1 MPEPENIKQFN
12 EYAER
17 IFAKLYESFPNERA
31 IMVND
36 AVGANIPHDQ
46 IPNYREWP
54 PEWHTARATIWWLLD
69 EGYFKGRKSQVG
81 AFPAVLTTQAWEV
94 LKQPSSL
101 DSKISWGELLAA
113 GAKDA
118 GSVAGKTTIGLTMSA
133 LAVALGLTT
142 G

>member
-1 MPEPENIKQFN
+1 MSEPENIKQFN

-31 IMVND
+31 IMVSD
-36 AVGANIPHDQ
+36 AVGANIPYDQ

-81 AFPAVLTTQAWEV
+81 AFPVVLSSLAWNT
-94 LKQPSSL
+94 LNLPSSL
-101 DSKISWGELLAA
+101 NPRRTWGELLVS
-113 GAKDA
+113 GAKGA
-118 GSVAGKTTIGLTMSA
+118 GSEAGKATVGLVMSA
-133 LAVALGLTT
+133 LAAALGL
-142 G
+142 GG